1 MNPLS
6 ATWTNVETM
15 VGDTQMQKQARNM
28 APNDTHGRSSS
39 QQSNGSAVQMGH
51 TRRSSQQPSAIMA
64 APPVHKFGNIPS
76 QQQGKAVQNGVSG
89 YTGSQSPRF
98 PQHNLG
104 LMRTSPQVG
113 RQMENGQQMISQAG
127 NINSYDG
134 DLLQQMQRSAQSQIQ
149 SQMSTPAQGSMGRT
163 PSYGSASFMAPP
175 QPHVAQHSSNQFAP
189 LSGQNWNMG
198 QNFEQQNL
206 PTNGTDQGLVEN
218 YTPTMEELD
227 SNFAF
232 DVDALMGDVGAAY
245 AGSQPVLED
254 TYDGNDW
261 FPTEENLI
269 QTALN
274 STLPSNR
281 APPMPQGDF
290 QQPQQRGYQTH
301 SRNHS
306 QPYERRSRDMSHG
319 SESLQNEPIMN
330 MSRNGS
336 RQPSVSGR
344 ATRASSR
351 STPGPSARTRH
362 KTPGSTEPGQVPCVN
377 CYRHWWEGECD
388 EGEPCSNCVATGT
401 RCVRQKCVNYA
412 AGTCD
417 KGNKCPNVHEGDER
431 YQNEEFLVAQTKAGK
446 RPSRMSTRVDAK
458 PAPATSQQD

>member
-1 MNPLS
+1 MS
-6 ATWTNVETM
+6 TTWTNGDTM
-15 VGDTQMQKQARNM
+15 VGGTHIQGQTRSIATNGM
-28 APNDTHGRSSS
+28 HGRSSS
-39 QQSNGSAVQMGH
+39 QQSNISAGQIAPA
-51 TRRSSQQPSAIMA
+51 RRPSQQPGAIMA
-64 APPVHKFGNIPS
+64 APPVRTSGNMTP
-76 QQQGKAVQNGVSG
+76 QQQRYLMQNLAAGNA
-89 YTGSQSPRF
+89 GSQSPRF

-127 NINSYDG
+127 NINLYNG

-163 PSYGSASFMAPP
+163 SSYGSASSMAPP

-189 LSGQNWNMG
+189 LSGQNWNMRHK
-198 QNFEQQNL
+198 FEQQNL
-206 PTNGTDQGLVEN
+206 PTNGTDQGLVGN
-218 YTPTMEELD
+218 YAPTMEELD

-232 DVDALMGDVGAAY
+232 VVEALMGEVGAAY

-261 FPTEENLI
+261 LPIEENLT

-274 STLPSNR
+274 STLPSNG

-301 SRNHS
+301 SRNYS
-306 QPYERRSRDMSHG
+306 QPYERGSRDMSHG

-330 MSRNGS
+330 VSRIGS

-344 ATRASSR
+344 ATQASSR
-351 STPGPSARTRH
+351 STPGPSARTRR
-362 KTPGSTEPGQVPCVN
+362 KTPGPAEPGQVPCVN

-401 RCVRQKCVNYA
+401 KCVRQKCVNYA

-431 YQNEEFLVAQTKAGK
+431 YPNEEFLVAQTKAGK